1 MSRPCSP
8 GRSSGSDKQQQ
19 AASKQHQ
26 QQPSSKQ
33 QHRQQSA
40 SSSSSSSQPAA
51 NQQQPTASSSSSQ
64 PAAARQQQQKTSSRP
79 AAPAKVAQSSFPPRA
94 HLIWHKFMPLNSVP
108 ASQRKPGFHA
118 DPASEGWP
126 YKPLEGWTY
135 ETHNPKMKGNLWAA
149 YRNL

>member
-1 MSRPCSP
+1 MQDNDRQQVSRPCSP

-19 AASKQHQ
+19 AAS
-26 QQPSSKQ
+26 SSTSSNQ
-33 QHRQQSA
+33 AA
-40 SSSSSSSQPAA
+40 SSSTGSNHPAAAAA

-64 PAAARQQQQKTSSRP
+64 PAAARQQQQQKTSSRP

-108 ASQRKPGFHA
+108 ASQRKPGFHE

-126 YKPLEGWTY
+126 YKPLEGWRY
-135 ETHNPKMKGNLWAA
+135 ETHNPKMKGNLWA
-149 YRNL
+149 

>member
-1 MSRPCSP
+1 MKSQRRTWEYNKFRKFETESTVCPCGLVEFSTC
-8 GRSSGSDKQQQ
+8 DQQQ
-19 AASKQHQ
+19 HTYK
-26 QQPSSKQ
+26 
-33 QHRQQSA
+33 
-40 SSSSSSSQPAA
+40 
-51 NQQQPTASSSSSQ
+51 NL
-64 PAAARQQQQKTSSRP
+64 
-79 AAPAKVAQSSFPPRA
+79 AQSSFPPRA

>member
-19 AASKQHQ
+19 AAS
-26 QQPSSKQ
+26 SSTSSSQ
-33 QHRQQSA
+33 AA
-40 SSSSSSSQPAA
+40 SSSTGSNQPAAAAA